1 MAWMVPLIATAAT
14 IWSQSKSGKNFLS
27 GSDEEVDNIS
37 TLLPGQQQLLDQAL
51 AAAQGQ
57 GAGGAFGETADF
69 YRDLMSNNSQAVD
82 AFAAPEIRKYNE
94 EIVPG
99 LSEQF
104 AGMGAGGLSS
114 SGFRNAQV
122 QGATDLSERLGAI
135 RAALRMQGA
144 QGLQSIGQV
153 GLGNYSNPMTTQQG
167 SPGFLSQVSPAVGNA
182 AAQFAGQWAK
192 NQADKINGPQANQQ
206 APPPVAQTADAT
218 NLTARGAPNFNNMGN
233 SVGLNSN
240 PYGNLGMSPRASP
253 MSNMRRP

>member
-1 MAWMVPLIATAAT
+1 MTWIALGSLALGAYN
-14 IWSQSKSGKNFLS
+14 SMKGGGGGFFG
-27 GSDEEVDNIS
+27 GSDEEMDNIS
-37 TLLPGQQQLLDQAL
+37 TLLPGQQKLLDQAL
-51 AAAQGQ
+51 AASQGQ
-57 GAGGAFGETADF
+57 GAGGAFGESADF
-69 YRDLMSNNSQAVD
+69 YRDLMSNDSQAVN

-94 EIVPG
+94 DIVPG

-153 GLGNYSNPMTTQQG
+153 GLGNYSNQMTTQQG
-167 SPGFLSQVSPAVGNA
+167 TPGFMSQIAPAVGNA

-192 NQADKINGPQANQQ
+192 NQANQINGPQANQQ
-206 APPPVAQTADAT
+206 APPTVAQTTDST

-253 MSNMRRP
+253 MTNMRRP